1 MVEPRTRTESGPGLH
16 TPRDA
21 FAYDRRS
28 PAPATPSHIP
38 ALDGLRGIAVLLVL
52 VNNLYPGEP
61 RTFVDGMLYLVTN
74 TGWTGVDLFFVLSG
88 FLITGILL
96 DTQGAPGHFRAFY
109 ARRLLRIFPLYY
121 GFLLLLFVVL
131 PAVVPLPADDL
142 RIARSAQGWYWSYL
156 GNVRLA
162 FGAPIA
168 RLEPGLF
175 WSLAVEE
182 QFYLAWPLVVWAAG
196 RRRLVQLCVAM
207 LAVSLALRVGWRLV
221 DGSRQAMNA
230 IYVLT
235 PTRWDGLAVGALLAV
250 AARSPTAWPT
260 VARRAWPV
268 AGAALALLAAT
279 FVVRKGLLAHD
290 VVVQTVGYSAV
301 AVAAGA
307 VLAGAVAARPGT
319 RVARLFGHP
328 ALRVFGRYSYGIY
341 VYQGLVR
348 YWLWHHVPFV
358 MTLPLVA
365 GLQAPAAALVL
376 VGASA
381 LTTAVAVVSYH
392 VLERPF
398 LRLKDRVPY
407 GMPARRR
414 SRT

>member
-1 MVEPRTRTESGPGLH
+1 MVELRTQ
-16 TPRDA
+16 RDA
-21 FAYDRRS
+21 LADDRR
-28 PAPATPSHIP
+28 TPVRAEPGHIP
-38 ALDGLRGIAVLLVL
+38 ALDGVRGIAVLLVL
-52 VNNLYPGEP
+52 MNNLYPGEP
-61 RTFVDGMLYLVTN
+61 HTFVDGVLYLVSN

-96 DTQGAPGHFRAFY
+96 DTKGAEGGAGAPGYFRAFY
-109 ARRLLRIFPLYY
+109 ARRVLRIFPLYY
-121 GFLLLLFVVL
+121 AYLFLLFVVL
-131 PAVVPLPADDL
+131 PAVAPLPPDDV
-142 RIARSAQGWYWSYL
+142 RIAREAQGWYWSYL

-162 FGAPIA
+162 FGAPIS

-182 QFYLAWPLVVWAAG
+182 QFYLAWPLVVWVAG
-196 RRRLVQLCVAM
+196 RRRLVALCVAM
-207 LAVSLALRVGWRLV
+207 LAASLALRVGWRLA
-221 DGSRQAMNA
+221 DGGRQAMNA

-250 AARSPTAWPT
+250 AARTPSAWPR

-268 AGAALALLAAT
+268 AGAALALLAAA
-279 FVVRKGLLAHD
+279 FVVRRGLLAHD
-290 VVVQTVGYSAV
+290 VVVQTVGYSVV

-328 ALRVFGRYSYGIY
+328 VLRFFGRYSYGIY

-358 MTLPLVA
+358 RSLPPVA
-365 GLQAPAAALVL
+365 GLQAPAALLVL

-381 LTTAVAVVSYH
+381 LTTAAAVASYH
-392 VLERPF
+392 AFERPF
-398 LRLKDRVPY
+398 LRLKARVPY
-407 GMPARRR
+407 GVPAARRAP
-414 SRT
+414 S